1 VDVRVIAFQLFSLV
15 KRKVDVK
22 IFEEVVPVMEKVWT
36 EVVADWQGNQGF
48 VGSNSDGGAI
58 QINEM
63 NGKPGVKPMELL
75 LLGLAGC
82 TGIDIVDILSKK
94 RKHFEKFEVRV
105 RGTRSQEYP
114 KVYKEIEVIYRLWG
128 QDVPARDL
136 EQAIRLSEEKYCS
149 AHAMLEA
156 VAEIR
161 SSYEILPL
169 EDAIFR
175 K

>member
-1 VDVRVIAFQLFSLV
+1 
-15 KRKVDVK
+15 
-22 IFEEVVPVMEKVWT
+22 MEKAWT

-48 VGSNSDGGAI
+48 VGLNGIGGAI
-58 QINEM
+58 QINEVD
-63 NGKPGVKPMELL
+63 GKPGVRPMELL

-82 TGIDIVDILSKK
+82 TGVDIVDILNKK
-94 RKHFEKFEVRV
+94 RKHFEKFEIQV
-105 RGTRSQEYP
+105 RGTRAQEYP

-128 QDVPARDL
+128 QEIAARDL

-169 EDAIFR
+169 EDAIIS

>member
-1 VDVRVIAFQLFSLV
+1 
-15 KRKVDVK
+15 
-22 IFEEVVPVMEKVWT
+22 MEKVWT
-36 EVVADWQGNQGF
+36 EVVADWQGSQGF
-48 VGSNSDGGAI
+48 VGTNSGGGAI
-58 QINEM
+58 QINEV

-82 TGIDIVDILSKK
+82 TGVDIVDILNKK
-94 RKHFEKFEVRV
+94 RKHFEKFEVQV
-105 RGTRSQEYP
+105 RGTRAQEYP

-128 QDVPARDL
+128 DDIAARDL

-161 SSYEILPL
+161 SSYEILTI
-169 EDAIFR
+169 EDSTIS

>member
-1 VDVRVIAFQLFSLV
+1 
-15 KRKVDVK
+15 
-22 IFEEVVPVMEKVWT
+22 MEKAWT
-36 EVVADWQGNQGF
+36 EVVADWQGNLGF
-48 VGSNSDGGAI
+48 VGSNSEGGTL
-58 QINEM
+58 QINEF

-82 TGIDIVDILSKK
+82 TGVDIVDILTKK

-105 RGTRSQEYP
+105 RGTRAQEYP
-114 KVYKEIEVIYRLWG
+114 RVYKEIEVIYRLWG
-128 QDVPARDL
+128 QDVAAQDL

-149 AHAMLEA
+149 AQAMLDA

-169 EDAIFR
+169 EDSLVS

>member
-1 VDVRVIAFQLFSLV
+1 
-15 KRKVDVK
+15 
-22 IFEEVVPVMEKVWT
+22 MEKVWT
-36 EVVADWQGNQGF
+36 EVVADWQGSQGF
-48 VGSNSDGGAI
+48 VGTNSGGGAI
-58 QINEM
+58 QINEV

-82 TGIDIVDILSKK
+82 TGVDIVDILNKK
-94 RKHFEKFEVRV
+94 RKHFEKFEVQV
-105 RGTRSQEYP
+105 RGTRAEEYP

-128 QDVPARDL
+128 DDIAARDL

-149 AHAMLEA
+149 ANAMLEA

-161 SSYEILPL
+161 SSYEILTI
-169 EDAIFR
+169 EDSTIS

>member
-1 VDVRVIAFQLFSLV
+1 
-15 KRKVDVK
+15 
-22 IFEEVVPVMEKVWT
+22 MEKAWT

-48 VGSNSDGGAI
+48 VGSNSEGGTLQMNAV
-58 QINEM
+58 

-82 TGIDIVDILSKK
+82 TGVDIVDILAKK
-94 RKHFEKFEVRV
+94 RKHFEKFEVQV

-114 KVYKEIEVIYRLWG
+114 RVYKEIEVIYRLWG

-149 AHAMLEA
+149 AHAMLAA

-161 SSYEILPL
+161 SSYEIIPL
-169 EDAIFR
+169 EDSVVS